1 MTRARMRGRGGS
13 ARAGARRGVTLI
25 EIMVATVILSMV
37 SAMIWVSFDQGARA
51 TRQVEASQNQYHEAQ
66 VALAIIARD
75 LSSAYLSKHVNPT
88 EPTAEY
94 VFVGENESRV
104 DRLDFVSFSHRR
116 TVRDSH
122 ESDQCEVGYYGTN
135 DLEDASLTNLVRRE
149 SPIIDD
155 EPLEGGKRQVL
166 VRDVLAFDVTYY
178 DREQEEWVETWDTTQ
193 ATSGHPDKLPD
204 QVRILLTVREGGDQE
219 LTFTTQL
226 PIHLHEALLF
236 GRRQM

>member
-1 MTRARMRGRGGS
+1 VRRALTRGHGAAARL
-13 ARAGARRGVTLI
+13 GARPGVTLI

-66 VALAIIARD
+66 VALSVISRD
-75 LSSAYLSKHVNPT
+75 LSSAFLSKHVNPA

-94 VFVGENESRV
+94 VFIGENESRV

-122 ESDQCEVGYYGTN
+122 ESDQCEIGYYGSS
-135 DLEDASLTNLVRRE
+135 DLEDASITNLVRRE

-166 VRDVLAFDVTYY
+166 VHDVLEFDVTYY
-178 DREQEEWVETWDTTQ
+178 DRDQDEWVELWDTTQ
-193 ATSGHPDKLPD
+193 ATSGHPDRLPD
-204 QVRILLTVREGGDQE
+204 QVRVLLTVRESGDQE
-219 LTFTTQL
+219 LTFTTQF

-236 GRRQM
+236 GRREM